1 MNEGLTAQKAVPA
14 KAAGQQAFIADF
26 NRSIPPVVS
35 NFEGRLSQTLAA
47 ISKDSRALKAL
58 VKGNAGGRWE
68 DRCAAAAWMSPR
80 FGYTLSPDQTII
92 TNGTQGA
99 ILLLLEH
106 FVGQGGL
113 LLTENLTY
121 TPLSTLARRAHIRI
135 RGLALDREGI
145 VPDAFIEACRSDA
158 PRALYCNP
166 SIHNPTTATMSEERR
181 LAIADI
187 ARRYGVVVIEDDPLG
202 LLHPEMPRPIA
213 ALAPDVCWFV
223 MGVTKCLAHGF
234 RIAAIVGPTSTAL
247 NALLEPV
254 RSLSHWFPAPLPA
267 AVFTSWIGSGTA
279 DEIREAIR
287 SELAIR
293 SDIAV
298 DCLKGLDVASPPGA
312 MHLWL
317 ALPDGVERL
326 ELVSRLAN
334 EGVSI
339 RSSDVFAVDRMT
351 PANAVRISLGSPQ
364 TLDVVREGVARIA
377 TTVRQMC
384 R

>member
-1 MNEGLTAQKAVPA
+1 VM
-14 KAAGQQAFIADF
+14 
-26 NRSIPPVVS
+26 
-35 NFEGRLSQTLAA
+35 
-47 ISKDSRALKAL
+47 
-58 VKGNAGGRWE
+58 
-68 DRCAAAAWMSPR
+68 M
-80 FGYTLSPDQTII
+80 
-92 TNGTQGA
+92 TNGTQAA

-106 FVGQGGL
+106 LVGQGGL
-113 LLTENLTY
+113 LLTESLTY

-145 VPDAFIEACRSDA
+145 VPDAFIKACRSDA

-166 SIHNPTTATMSEERR
+166 SVHNPTTAIMSEERR

-202 LLHPEMPRPIA
+202 LLYPGMPRPIA

-234 RIAAIVGPTSTAL
+234 RIAAILGPTPAAL
-247 NALLEPV
+247 NAFLEPV

-267 AVFTSWIGSGTA
+267 AVLTSWIESGIA
-279 DEIREAIR
+279 NEIREAIR
-287 SELAIR
+287 SELAVR
-293 SDIAV
+293 SDMAV

-317 ALPDGVERL
+317 SLPDGAQRH

-339 RSSDVFAVDRMT
+339 RPSDVFAVEGVT
-351 PANAVRISLGSPQ
+351 PPNAVRISLGSPP
-364 TLDVVREGVARIA
+364 TLGVVREGVARIA
-377 TTVRQMC
+377 ATVRQMS